1 MKTTAL
7 RYSVLIKKEGK
18 HYIASVPTLGISDF
32 GETKER
38 ALENVTGAIACHIEG
53 LAKTHTEIPAP
64 DTENVTLK
72 FAKLT
77 VPFGIRFAL

>member
-32 GETKER
+32 GDTKAK
-38 ALENVTGAIACHIEG
+38 ALYNVKGAIACHIEG
-53 LAKTHTEIPAP
+53 LAKTHT
-64 DTENVTLK
+64 
-72 FAKLT
+72 T
-77 VPFGIRFAL
+77 VPLHA